1 MSKATRLIKHLNKI
15 INDHNNFGDNPES
28 FLDTIYEELN
38 IDLEKLKEKNN
49 PEHLAEIYVERDR
62 AIIKQQILNRVMDEC
77 SPWFLRWTISCEQ
90 IRGQATEGHGDIFWS
105 KYFRGFTVGQNSFV
119 NQHHKITKIS
129 YMA

>member
-15 INDHNNFGDNPES
+15 INNHNNFGDNPES

-77 SPWFLRWTISCEQ
+77 SS
-90 IRGQATEGHGDIFWS
+90 
-105 KYFRGFTVGQNSFV
+105 
-119 NQHHKITKIS
+119 
-129 YMA
+129 